1 MHNSTSVLP
10 SSRHFAQYTA
20 GLAMNSSVTS
30 SALNTAAGV
39 NVTAIDSSSGGAVLI
54 NSSRTTADVD
64 NNTVLLSGMLAMTP
78 HCSHASH
85 AADSALLGVF

>member
-1 MHNSTSVLP
+1 
-10 SSRHFAQYTA
+10 
-20 GLAMNSSVTS
+20 MNSSVTS
-30 SALNTAAGV
+30 SALNTAVGV

-54 NSSRTTADVD
+54 NSSRTTEDVD

-85 AADSALLGVF
+85 AACALLGVF